1 MWTRP
6 TAVVLCL
13 AGAAAHAQPAN
24 DSMSGLETCI
34 RATRV
39 AEATC
44 AKLPNDPIPRADCFV
59 KARAAQLECLDRV
72 LSEAPA
78 QTAAPRSPSEMVRP
92 EPPAAPAEAPPGRP
106 ASKETVRT
114 DLPDVSVSST
124 IPANQAA
131 KPANAEPQ
139 PAPASLPAPAA
150 DVPTGTIPSN
160 GPVNETGRPPR
171 ETDWIISE
179 TTSPVDYSPLVTA
192 VLSST
197 SNVKNG
203 PNTLAVRCRAQH
215 TQLSIRTDGAWGVP
229 RGNELMVDYQISGR
243 PVVRQSWM
251 LSADGKTATYK
262 NDSVELLRSIPDNA
276 TLKIAVTDKGNV
288 RLAAT
293 FEPAGL
299 AGIRQKVGAACKWSP
314 ATAQTSAEKPGPK
327 AVIPAGPTRAR
338 QGRM

>member
-6 TAVVLCL
+6 AAVALYL
-13 AGAAAHAQPAN
+13 AAGAAHAQPAN
-24 DSMSGLETCI
+24 DGMSGLESCI
-34 RATRV
+34 QAARV

-44 AKLPNDPIPRADCFV
+44 SGLPNDPIQRADCFV
-59 KARAAQLECLDRV
+59 KARAAQLVCIDRV
-72 LSEAPA
+72 LSDAPSP
-78 QTAAPRSPSEMVRP
+78 TAAPRSPSEMARP
-92 EPPAAPAEAPPGRP
+92 EPPEASPGRP

-114 DLPDVSVSST
+114 DQPDVSVGST
-124 IPANQAA
+124 AADQAA

-160 GPVNETGRPPR
+160 GSVNENGRPPR

-215 TQLSIRTDGAWGVP
+215 TELSIRTDGAWGVP
-229 RGNELMVDYQISGR
+229 RGNELLVDYQISGR

-276 TLKIAVTDKGNV
+276 TLKIAVTDKGNI

-293 FEPAGL
+293 FEPTGL
-299 AGIRQKVGAACKWSP
+299 AGVRQKVGAACKWSP
-314 ATAQTSAEKPGPK
+314 ATAQTTSEKPGPK
-327 AVIPAGPTRAR
+327 AVFPAGPTRAR